1 MLIHM
6 DGFDQFANMTTTVL
20 ATELAAA
27 GYTLAANTAINI
39 GDGRTS
45 DTKALV
51 LGSKTT
57 AGNIKRT
64 FESNSPL
71 TVIGFAYMAETAR
84 DNIMA
89 ITNGITLEWPDK
101 LQINGS
107 KGTVTPVLGIWYYYE
122 IVLDKTQGQI
132 QIYVNN
138 VLDLAIPMPSAMQSL
153 TSFECTWSNPANSVK
168 RLDDLFV
175 LNNGA
180 GGLTARVG
188 PQAIALRLP
197 TVDFVKEWSPATGDD
212 HFAMVDNRPPND
224 TEFIKSS
231 TSGAQDLFKSGQTVG
246 TGTITAVGVVVR
258 ARKNDIDARQLGVVV
273 GPKGATQ
280 KENLIT
286 TLDVTPKY
294 FYSFFSQ
301 APGNVAWDNT
311 NLLDTPFGVVVRP

>member
-6 DGFDQFANMTTTVL
+6 DGFDQFANMSTTTL
-20 ATELAAA
+20 AAELAAA
-27 GYTLAANTAINI
+27 GYTLGANTAISI
-39 GDGRTS
+39 GEGRTT

-51 LGSKTT
+51 LGTKTS
-57 AGNIKRT
+57 GGSIKRS
-64 FESNSPL
+64 FDSNSPL
-71 TVIGFAYMAETAR
+71 TVIGFAYMAEKAR
-84 DNIMA
+84 NNLVA

-101 LQINGS
+101 LQINGA
-107 KGTVTPVLGIWYYYE
+107 KGTVTPVLGVWYYYE
-122 IVLDKTQGQI
+122 IVIDKTQGQI
-132 QIYVNN
+132 QVYVNN
-138 VLDLAIPMPSAMQSL
+138 VLDLAVPLPAAMQNL
-153 TSFECTWSNPANSVK
+153 TSFECTWSTIADSIK

-180 GGLTARVG
+180 GGLTSRVG
-188 PQAIALRLP
+188 PQAIAIRLP
-197 TVDFVKEWSPATGDD
+197 TLDFLKEWSPATGDD
-212 HFAMVDNRPPND
+212 HFAMVDNRPPLE

-246 TGTITAVGVVVR
+246 TGNVTAVGVVVR
-258 ARKNDIDARQLGVVV
+258 ARKNDIDARQMGVVI
-273 GPKGATQ
+273 GPKGSTQ

-286 TLDVTPKY
+286 DLDVTPKY